1 MFDDLSDN
9 NQNSTAQNS
18 GVFPNSGVKPETN
31 QREKKEESN
40 VKNKSDFAAA
50 GNDLN
55 KTNPRN
61 KQERAEDM
69 FAEIEPKPKPPVFE
83 KKQADSGDH
92 IEHYDEDGHNH
103 QKIFFLVF
111 IVLILILLGVGG
123 VWAYNYFMERIDNES
138 AVDIKEPEK
147 TNQETGKE
155 IKENNNQNNEEIESP
170 AEDIQED
177 ISEIEEKNAA
187 PEELDSDGDGL
198 TDEEEWRLG
207 TAIDNVDT
215 DNDGLFD
222 REEVKV
228 YKTNPRNPDTDGD
241 GYIDGDE
248 VDGGYNPL
256 GSGRLL
262 DIKK

>member
-1 MFDDLSDN
+1 MFDDLAN
-9 NQNSTAQNS
+9 NNKNSAT
-18 GVFPNSGVKPETN
+18 VKPADD
-31 QREKKEESN
+31 QKKIENKNN
-40 VKNKSDFAAA
+40 VQNKSDLAAS

-55 KTNPRN
+55 KANPQDSR
-61 KQERAEDM
+61 KMAEDM
-69 FAEIEPKPKPPVFE
+69 FAETEPSLKPQVFE
-83 KKQADSGDH
+83 KKQENFNDNNQHYGD
-92 IEHYDEDGHNH
+92 GNSH

-111 IVLILILLGVGG
+111 VVLILIFLGVGG
-123 VWAYNYFMERIDNES
+123 FWAYNHFIGKINDEPALDES
-138 AVDIKEPEK
+138 IDIKKPDGISEEV
-147 TNQETGKE
+147 N
-155 IKENNNQNNEEIESP
+155 ENNNQNDDEIESQTG
-170 AEDIQED
+170 DIQEN
-177 ISEIEEKNAA
+177 ISEITK

-241 GYIDGDE
+241 GHIDGDE
-248 VDGGYNPL
+248 VAGGYNPL